1 MEEERALGCVHWV
14 EVSKDP
20 SFSQEKR
27 VACRHTIVSGEEV
40 PRASHRRRRTKTVV
54 YPVDREA
61 RRGEE
66 GGTEREGVS
75 FKLEIA
81 SSAAMMGRKLG
92 AKLNARER
100 SMADELGREGGR
112 EEDEALSNRQLRK
125 RDDESNNIL
134 IFVRSGEVEDC
145 WERRMFFF
153 SI

>member
-1 MEEERALGCVHWV
+1 
-14 EVSKDP
+14 
-20 SFSQEKR
+20 
-27 VACRHTIVSGEEV
+27 
-40 PRASHRRRRTKTVV
+40 
-54 YPVDREA
+54 
-61 RRGEE
+61 
-66 GGTEREGVS
+66 
-75 FKLEIA
+75 
-81 SSAAMMGRKLG
+81 MMGRKLG

-100 SMADELGREGGR
+100 SMADELGGEGGR

>member
-1 MEEERALGCVHWV
+1 MRVGIRSSREKKFRGRPTGEDERRWCIL
-14 EVSKDP
+14 S
-20 SFSQEKR
+20 
-27 VACRHTIVSGEEV
+27 I
-40 PRASHRRRRTKTVV
+40 
-54 YPVDREA
+54 A
-61 RRGEE
+61 RRGEARKEE

-145 WERRMFFF
+145 WERRMFSFPFNYFF
-153 SI
+153 VQV